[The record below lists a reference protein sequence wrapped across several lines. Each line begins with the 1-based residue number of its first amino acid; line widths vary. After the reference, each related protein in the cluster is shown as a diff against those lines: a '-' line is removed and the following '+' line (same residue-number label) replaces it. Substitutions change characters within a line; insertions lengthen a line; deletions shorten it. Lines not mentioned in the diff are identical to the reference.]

1 MQNVLHVLEL
11 FCMLSLSQRRQNSL
25 FFPYFPTEAP
35 QAQAMA
41 PLAYE
46 DATAPPAYVYYGSG
60 AAAQTSAPSNLHD
73 SYNNP
78 TYQANPPENV
88 YAMADNSVNE
98 NKQKGNY

>member
-35 QAQAMA
+35 QAQAM
-41 PLAYE
+41 
-46 DATAPPAYVYYGSG
+46 APPAYVYYGSG

>member
-41 PLAYE
+41 PPAYE